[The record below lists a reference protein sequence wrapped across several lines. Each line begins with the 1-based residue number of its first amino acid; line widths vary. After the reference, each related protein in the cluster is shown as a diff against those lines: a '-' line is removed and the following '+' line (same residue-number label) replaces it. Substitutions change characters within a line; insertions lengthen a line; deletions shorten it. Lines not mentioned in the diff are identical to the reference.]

1 MIKMV
6 NHENTNDSSHLHLDA
21 MLYLLKDPSL
31 DRDAFEARLENDSQ
45 LAEIL
50 SESVTTFR
58 SLESLKSFTHHPV
71 QHIPASCNHH
81 NRHLSWNLATS
92 IAASIG
98 FIGLLSWMVFETNR
112 IQPIELA
119 SSPQNATTL
128 KSIVS
133 AWSDLQLE
141 SESISGSNTD
151 SINSP
156 TYSEEELTLTTQE
169 PFSQKDVP
177 EWLVMATAASL
188 ENSIDV
194 NDSKVLLQ

>member
-1 MIKMV
+1 
-6 NHENTNDSSHLHLDA
+6 
-21 MLYLLKDPSL
+21 
-31 DRDAFEARLENDSQ
+31 
-45 LAEIL
+45 
-50 SESVTTFR
+50 
-58 SLESLKSFTHHPV
+58 
-71 QHIPASCNHH
+71 
-81 NRHLSWNLATS
+81 
-92 IAASIG
+92 
-98 FIGLLSWMVFETNR
+98 MVFETNR
-112 IQPIELA
+112 IRPIELA